1 MGVDIAEAAGGL
13 IVRQREARGAGFG
26 PKTRNRAIVARFRA
40 RRVKRRGRGVP
51 GGDGCGWVSRRQR
64 VGYLL
69 ANARPGGGVWA
80 KNPKPSNLG
89 SVSGAPRETAM

>member
-26 PKTRNRAIVARFRA
+26 PKTRNRAIVARFRV
-40 RRVKRRGRGVP
+40 RRRKRRCRVVP
-51 GGDGCGWVSRRQR
+51 GGNRCGWVSRRQR
-64 VGYLL
+64 VGYVF

-80 KNPKPSNLG
+80 QNPQTTNLG
-89 SVSGAPRETAM
+89 SASRAPRETAM

>member
-40 RRVKRRGRGVP
+40 RRVKRRWGV
-51 GGDGCGWVSRRQR
+51 V
-64 VGYLL
+64 V
-69 ANARPGGGVWA
+69 
-80 KNPKPSNLG
+80 
-89 SVSGAPRETAM
+89 